1 MRSETKPRYH
11 HGALEQALV
20 DEAVRQ
26 VRERGAEHVSLRGL
40 AQTIGVS
47 PSAAYQH
54 FPDKAALLYA
64 VCGSGFTEL
73 TRRMTEAIDAVTAE
87 GDAGAIGRFLAVGR
101 VYLDF
106 AVTETHLFRHMFS
119 ASSAKGS
126 QFTHPEDYLDVR
138 WEPGDDP
145 HDLLL
150 ARTGEL
156 ADAGRTVVLV
166 DQESEAN
173 LGGQAF
179 WSFGGLFLVD
189 SPEQRRMGVRDGA
202 ALAWQDWLGT
212 AGFDRLDGKHPADLW
227 PRRWAR
233 AYIEFAAGEKRSWR

>member
-1 MRSETKPRYH
+1 MRSEAKPRYH

-26 VRERGAEHVSLRGL
+26 VRERGAEQVSLRGL

-64 VCGSGFTEL
+64 VCGSGFAEL

-87 GDAGAIGRFLAVGR
+87 GDAGAVARFLAVGR

-119 ASSAKGS
+119 AGSAKGS
-126 QFTHPEDYLDVR
+126 PFTHPEDYLDVR
-138 WEPGDDP
+138 WEPGEDP

-150 ARTGEL
+150 ARIAEL
-156 ADAGRTVVLV
+156 ADRGLLRLPAE
-166 DQESEAN
+166 QSEA
-173 LGGQAF
+173 LDLLA
-179 WSFGGLFLVD
+179 WSLVHGF
-189 SPEQRRMGVRDGA
+189 SSLVVEGMLPLEAGA
-202 ALAWQDWLGT
+202 AVLDLFGRLALTDEGY
-212 AGFDRLDGKHPADLW
+212 
-227 PRRWAR
+227 AR
-233 AYIEFAAGEKRSWR
+233 FAAAAITVAGDTPPAV

>member
-11 HGALEQALV
+11 HGALEQALI

-26 VRERGAEHVSLRGL
+26 VRERGADQVSLRGL

-64 VCGSGFTEL
+64 VCGAGFTEL
-73 TRRMTEAIDAVTAE
+73 TRRMTEAVDAVTAE
-87 GDAGAIGRFLAVGR
+87 GDAGAIDRFLAVGR

-106 AVTETHLFRHMFS
+106 AVAETHLFRHMFS

-126 QFTHPEDYLDVR
+126 QFTHPDDFMDVR
-138 WEPGDDP
+138 WEPGVDP

-150 ARTGEL
+150 ARIAEL
-156 ADAGRTVVLV
+156 ADRGLLRLPLE
-166 DQESEAN
+166 QSEA
-173 LGGQAF
+173 LD
-179 WSFGGLFLVD
+179 V
-189 SPEQRRMGVRDGA
+189 
-202 ALAWQDWLGT
+202 LAWSLVHGFSSLVVEQMLPPE
-212 AGFDRLDGKHPADLW
+212 AGLSVLHLFGRLVLSDEGY
-227 PRRWAR
+227 AR
-233 AYIEFAAGEKRSWR
+233 FVAAVGATPPVPG